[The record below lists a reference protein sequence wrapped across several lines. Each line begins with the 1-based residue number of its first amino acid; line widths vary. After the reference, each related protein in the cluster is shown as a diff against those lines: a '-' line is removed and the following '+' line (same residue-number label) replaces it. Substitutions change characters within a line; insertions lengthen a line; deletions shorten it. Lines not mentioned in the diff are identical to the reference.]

1 MTIEGSNIILPKQ
14 DYFKLSNRSKL
25 ALMRLTPYG
34 RNIIRKLRNEKFNE
48 NAIYEAL
55 PEFSTIYYS
64 DQNIVFVVCDEK
76 GQLHNISWAEVLT
89 KFTPELLQ
97 MLVETDKKNIIE
109 NQTDVI

>member
-1 MTIEGSNIILPKQ
+1 
-14 DYFKLSNRSKL
+14 
-25 ALMRLTPYG
+25 MRLTPYG

-48 NAIYEAL
+48 NAVYEAL

-64 DQNIVFVVCDEK
+64 GQNIVFVACDAK

-89 KFTPELLQ
+89 KLTPELLQ